1 MLGLVL
7 LLLALF
13 AASVPIALALGLAAV
28 PTLLARNVPLIAIP
42 QVVFE
47 SLDSFAL
54 MALPLYVLAG
64 RLMQTGG
71 IAARL
76 VGVAKALVSFVRGG
90 LAAAVVLTSMLFATI
105 SGSSAATAAAVGS
118 MLIPEME
125 KQRYPRPFSAA
136 TTASSGELGVI
147 IPPSMAMILYGVI
160 TNVSITDLFIAGI
173 LPGLLIG
180 GSLILTVILIS
191 WLRGYGEVQPFRP
204 GPWASGLLAALRR
217 GVLSLLMPV
226 IILGGIFGGVFTATE
241 AAAVAVVYALFLGVV
256 VYREIA
262 PRELPAIFARAAV
275 TSAVVM
281 IIVAFAAMFAF
292 ALHLLRAP
300 QQIGA
305 LLSTVTTDP
314 LVFLLLVNMFLIVV
328 GMFMETFAAIIIL
341 APILAPI
348 AARVYGID
356 PVHFGL
362 ITIVNLAVGMVTPP
376 VGVNL
381 FIACGVARITM
392 EQLMRPL
399 AVFLAVLFANL
410 MIITYVPGLS
420 LALLR

>member
-1 MLGLVL
+1 MAFLLATLLVL
-7 LLLALF
+7 F
-13 AASVPIALALGLAAV
+13 AISVPIALALGIAAV
-28 PTLLARNVPLIAIP
+28 PLLVERNIPLIAIP

-64 RLMQTGG
+64 VLMQHGG
-71 IAARL
+71 IASRL
-76 VGVAKALVSFVRGG
+76 VDLAKALVSWVRGG

-105 SGSSAATAAAVGS
+105 SGSSAATAAAIGS

-147 IPPSMAMILYGVI
+147 IPPSGAMIIYGVI
-160 TNVSITDLFIAGI
+160 TGVSITDLFIAGF
-173 LPGLLIG
+173 LPGLMIG
-180 GSLILTVILIS
+180 LSLMLCAIAVSTIM
-191 WLRGYGEVQPFRP
+191 GYGERQPLIIRDYVRDVACAARR
-204 GPWASGLLAALRR
+204 AS
-217 GVLSLLMPV
+217 LSIVMPV
-226 IILGGIFGGVFTATE
+226 IILGGIFGGLFTATE
-241 AAAVAVVYALFLGVV
+241 AAVVAVFYALIIGVF
-256 VYREIA
+256 VYGEIRVRDL
-262 PRELPAIFARAAV
+262 PRIFAGAAV

-281 IIVAFAAMFAF
+281 IIVAFAAMFGF

-300 QQIGA
+300 QQIGM

-314 LVFLLLVNMFLIVV
+314 LVFLLLVNLFLLVV

-341 APILAPI
+341 GPILAPI
-348 AARVYGID
+348 AATYGIH
-356 PVHFGL
+356 PIHFG
-362 ITIVNLAVGMVTPP
+362 IIMIVNLAVGMVTPP

-381 FIACGVARITM
+381 FIACGIAKISM
-392 EQLMRPL
+392 EQIMRPL
-399 AVFLAVLFANL
+399 AIFLAVLFANL
-410 MIITYVPGLS
+410 MLITYVPGLS